1 MNSQMAVDPGIQGQ
15 KLERDAWFQSYL
27 RKRSGDTKGI
37 TAVEREKQRLSF
49 ARPMTDD
56 MVPSAS
62 LSSAEKLP

>member
-15 KLERDAWFQSYL
+15 KLERDAWLQSYL

-37 TAVEREKQRLSF
+37 TAVEREIQRLSF

>member
-15 KLERDAWFQSYL
+15 KLERDAWLQSYL

-37 TAVEREKQRLSF
+37 TAVEREIQRLSF
-49 ARPMTDD
+49 VRPMTDD